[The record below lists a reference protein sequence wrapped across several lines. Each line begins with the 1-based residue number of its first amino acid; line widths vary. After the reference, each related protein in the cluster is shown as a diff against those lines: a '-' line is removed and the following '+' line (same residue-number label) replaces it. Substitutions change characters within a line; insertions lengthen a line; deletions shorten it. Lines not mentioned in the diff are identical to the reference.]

1 MVAIAEVMAGRVDA
15 HPLELGERELALEY
29 LAKESRANLFLFDLV
44 ARLGRR
50 AGAGEIR
57 PEIVAAWRRDEI
69 IGVAGLRPSVV
80 LDAAIEADA
89 IDAFLPYLASLG
101 VGLVKSEVHVVDR
114 FWSMLPGRRRRQ
126 VLVDRIETAYAV
138 RIGQFSPRA
147 PGPDETI
154 RPATRADL
162 DPLVVAARESLREE
176 QRPDP
181 FAGDAKSFR
190 RWVRSRVDRARVVE
204 TGGRVGF
211 AAYADVRRPEGW
223 LLQGVYTWPEMRRRG
238 LATAGVSKLCG
249 EAFAAGADHVQLSVV
264 DGNLAGRRLYEG
276 LGFEPFAKLRTILF
290 T

>member
-1 MVAIAEVMAGRVDA
+1 MAGRVDA
-15 HPLELGERELALEY
+15 HPLELGECDATLEY
-29 LAKESRANLFLFDLV
+29 LAREARENLFLFDLV
-44 ARLGRR
+44 ACFGSRPGP
-50 AGAGEIR
+50 GEVR
-57 PEIVAAWRRDEI
+57 SEIVGAWRDGDI

-80 LDAAIEADA
+80 LDVAVEAEA
-89 IDAFLPYLASLG
+89 LDAFLPYLGSLG
-101 VGLVKSEVHVVDR
+101 VGLVKSDVRVVDR
-114 FWSMLPGRRRRQ
+114 LWSQLPGRRRWH

-138 RIGQFSPRA
+138 RAVQFRPRA
-147 PGPDETI
+147 PGRDQRV
-154 RPATRADL
+154 RPASPRDL

-176 QRPDP
+176 RRPDP

-190 RWVRSRVDRARVVE
+190 RWVRGRVDRACVVE
-204 TGGRVGF
+204 TGARIGF

-238 LATAGVSKLCG
+238 LATAGVSRLCRD
-249 EAFAAGADHVQLSVV
+249 AFAAGADHVQLSVV

>member
-1 MVAIAEVMAGRVDA
+1 MVIAEVMAGRVDA

-29 LAKESRANLFLFDLV
+29 LARESRANLFLFDLV

-80 LDAAIEADA
+80 LGAASEA
-89 IDAFLPYLASLG
+89 
-101 VGLVKSEVHVVDR
+101 
-114 FWSMLPGRRRRQ
+114 
-126 VLVDRIETAYAV
+126 
-138 RIGQFSPRA
+138 
-147 PGPDETI
+147 DETI

-249 EAFAAGADHVQLSVV
+249 EAFAGGADHVQLSVV